1 MYLLKVL
8 FKLNLVPNRESWYT
22 TKKIISENHLLVKF
36 YTKRKRK
43 RKKNPLLRAFLSL
56 PLEVD
61 KNDIWF
67 SK

>member
-8 FKLNLVPNRESWYT
+8 FKLNLVPYRESWYT

-61 KNDIWF
+61 KNDIWS